1 MKTATNIEQTVNQE
15 TMNETAIEQFKK
27 EQYLDELRYSI
38 GHVSEKNESQGN
50 TVSNQF
56 EQFFEEQGLIEKA
69 EKQKTFK
76 QNFDVLTKD
85 IILDLQDEL
94 LNSWRESRPTEWEVD
109 DSTAQSWNEL
119 RKWDTMVQ
127 CNGVGCNTMIS
138 KTPVS
143 NDRKLWQTTKSLLSK
158 YDSETANSV
167 FTFKKPSTGGVVVK
181 NF

>member
-27 EQYLDELRYSI
+27 EQNLDELRYSI

-85 IILDLQDEL
+85 IILDLQDE
-94 LNSWRESRPTEWEVD
+94 T
-109 DSTAQSWNEL
+109 
-119 RKWDTMVQ
+119 
-127 CNGVGCNTMIS
+127 I
-138 KTPVS
+138 
-143 NDRKLWQTTKSLLSK
+143 KLV
-158 YDSETANSV
+158 ETI
-167 FTFKKPSTGGVVVK
+167 PPH
-181 NF
+181 